1 MPLHTKPARCQ
12 QADHRP
18 SGTKRLFHFFV
29 GDVLPAKFTELVPF
43 QAVRIVLL
51 VLAGRIIPLLA
62 DRTGQIDNFSH
73 VVPREARSVKREK
86 KSSPHSNHLTPNASL
101 YYARISVTTPEPTVL
116 PPSRTA
122 KRKPWSIAIGLINS
136 PVTVTLSPGITIS
149 TPAASVTTPVT
160 SVVRK

>member
-1 MPLHTKPARCQ
+1 MPLHTEHARRQ
-12 QADHRP
+12 QRHCRP
-18 SGTKRLFHFFV
+18 SRTKGLLHFLV
-29 GDVLPAKFTELVPF
+29 GDVLPAKLAELVPLK
-43 QAVRIVLL
+43 AVRIVLF
-51 VLAGRIIPLLA
+51 VFAGGIIPLLT
-62 DRTGQIDNFSH
+62 DRAGQIDNFSH

-86 KSSPHSNHLTPNASL
+86 TLPPHSNHLTPDASL

-122 KRKPWSIAIGLINS
+122 NRKPWSIAIGLINS

>member
-1 MPLHTKPARCQ
+1 MPLHPEHERCRANGHAQSQ
-12 QADHRP
+12 QK
-18 SGTKRLFHFFV
+18 SLLHFLMS
-29 GDVLPAKFTELVPF
+29 DVLPAELTELVPL
-43 QAVRIVLL
+43 QAIRIVLF
-51 VLAGRIIPLLA
+51 VLAGRIISLLT
-62 DRTGQIDNFSH
+62 DRTGQIDNISH

-86 KSSPHSNHLTPNASL
+86 TLPPHSNHLTPDASL

-122 KRKPWSIAIGLINS
+122 NRKPWSIAIGLINS